1 MSRCLYCYRLLEVGQ
16 VDFHPSCSRKMFG
29 SATPPELP
37 YSEEDISKLAL
48 EFIQE
53 RVSVTGVQPKLS
65 LAMTSGKEPKKFTI
79 VGLWGNFILKP
90 PSNGFP
96 SLPENEDLVMHLA
109 ALCGISTV
117 PHSLIRLKS
126 GSLAYIT
133 KRIDRSKSGKHHME
147 DMCQLTERMTEHKY
161 AGTHEQIA
169 KAILKYSA
177 NPLLDAINFYELTL
191 FCYLTGNADMHLKN
205 FSLIDEP
212 GIGYH
217 LSPAYDLLCTAI
229 ANPTDEEE
237 LALKLNGKK
246 NKIKLNDFQKA
257 MTGAHISTKVIDGIF
272 AQYKKHHIPAMLKFT
287 EICFLPKELKQ
298 QVKELI
304 QSRASTFFPL

>member
-1 MSRCLYCYRLLEVGQ
+1 MSRCLYCYQLLEAGQ
-16 VDFHPSCSRKMFG
+16 VDFHPSCSKKMFG

-48 EFIQE
+48 QFIQQ

-65 LAMTSGKEPKKFTI
+65 LDITSGKEPKKLTI
-79 VGLWGNFILKP
+79 VGLWGKYILKP
-90 PSNGFP
+90 PSNVYP

-161 AGTHEQIA
+161 ASSHEQIA

-177 NPLLDAINFYELTL
+177 NPVLDVINFYELTL

-217 LSPAYDLLCTAI
+217 LSPAYDLLCTAV
-229 ANPTDEEE
+229 ANPADKEE
-237 LALKLNGKK
+237 LALTLNGRKR
-246 NKIKLNDFQKA
+246 KITLSDFKKA
-257 MTGAHISTKVIDGIF
+257 MTQAHISPKVIDGIF
-272 AQYKKHHIPAMLKFT
+272 SKYKDAHVPTILKLIGT
-287 EICFLPKELKQ
+287 CFLSDELKR
-298 QVKELI
+298 QVKEFIESKSNTLF
-304 QSRASTFFPL
+304 R

>member
-1 MSRCLYCYRLLEVGQ
+1 MNRCLYCYRLLEAGQ

-29 SATPPELP
+29 SPTPPMLP
-37 YSEEDISKLAL
+37 YSEEDISRLAL
-48 EFIQE
+48 QFIQE

-65 LAMTSGKEPKKFTI
+65 MDITSGREPKKLTI
-79 VGLWGNFILKP
+79 VGLWGNYILKP
-90 PSNGFP
+90 PSNVYA

-109 ALCGISTV
+109 AICGISTV

-161 AGTHEQIA
+161 AGSHEQIA

-177 NPLLDAINFYELTL
+177 NPVLDVINFYELTL

-205 FSLIDEP
+205 FSLINEP

-217 LSPAYDLLCTAI
+217 LSPAYDLLCTAVV
-229 ANPTDEEE
+229 NPDDKEE
-237 LALKLNGKK
+237 LALTLNGRKR
-246 NKIKLNDFQKA
+246 KITLSDLKKA
-257 MTGAHISTKVIDGIF
+257 MTQANISSKVMNGIF
-272 AQYKKHHIPAMLKFT
+272 SKYKDRHIPAMLKFIDT
-287 EICFLPKELKQ
+287 CFLPDELKHR
-298 QVKELI
+298 VKTLI
-304 QSRASTFFPL
+304 ESRSTTFFPV